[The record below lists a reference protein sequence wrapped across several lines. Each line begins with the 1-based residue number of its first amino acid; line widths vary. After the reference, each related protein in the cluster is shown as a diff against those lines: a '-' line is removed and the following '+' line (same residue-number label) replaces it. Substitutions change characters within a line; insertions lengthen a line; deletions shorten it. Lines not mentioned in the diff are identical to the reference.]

1 MIVDVCNKSVEGG
14 RGSIESNDA
23 TIDRALAHS
32 QRGFVCKI
40 VIHGEESVK
49 ISRVLVI
56 VIQDFVQRSSSLFSS
71 LFLIL
76 TILSPFI
83 PFSPFFLLRF
93 FLQFSSCFFLE
104 LNIARARTISI
115 VRVNSWKELE
125 TY

>member
-56 VIQDFVQRSSSLFSS
+56 VIQDFVPPLCFP
-71 LFLIL
+71 LCFLL

>member
-76 TILSPFI
+76 TILSPF
-83 PFSPFFLLRF
+83 SPFFLLRF
-93 FLQFSSCFFLE
+93 FLQFSSCFFLK